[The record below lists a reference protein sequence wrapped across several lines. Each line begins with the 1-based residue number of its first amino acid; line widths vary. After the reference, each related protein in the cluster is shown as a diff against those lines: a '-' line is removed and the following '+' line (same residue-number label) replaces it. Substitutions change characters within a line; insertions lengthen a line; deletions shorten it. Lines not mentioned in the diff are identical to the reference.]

1 MSYHQIDMLLALGM
15 AVVILTT
22 FWYVFLRPLDTV
34 SLDGVPEAGND
45 EPSLPLAKPVAAT
58 LVEKQSDPQEPAP
71 LIARYLS
78 DKCTLLVRHRPDRK
92 CCTAHMIIWAGSKKK
107 LRDSYYDLAV
117 LEDVEPTDAVLDQCM
132 ALAKAKV
139 KELAEAGKQKREA
152 AKLARLHAQAAVS
165 VVEPQPTETVTES
178 SSVTVEDTPP
188 ETVKLRTFPS
198 VSRGIITEI
207 GMMMQS
213 KDGKEFETYGVRFRT
228 PNGIEDAVY
237 GANLRLALQAAH
249 AEVGDS
255 VEILKIGRKTID
267 PNKAPMNLFQVKKLQ
282 ELH

>member
-1 MSYHQIDMLLALGM
+1 MSYHQIDTLLAVGM
-15 AVVILTT
+15 AVAILTG
-22 FWYVFLRPLDTV
+22 FWYVFLRPLDTRFME
-34 SLDGVPEAGND
+34 GVPEAGND
-45 EPSLPLAKPVAAT
+45 EPVAKPEAVPV
-58 LVEKQSDPQEPAP
+58 VEEQPDPQDPVP
-71 LIARYLS
+71 LIARHLS

-92 CCTAHMIIWAGSKKK
+92 CCTAHMIIWAGTKKK

-132 ALAKAKV
+132 DLAKAKV

-152 AKLARLHAQAAVS
+152 AKLARLQAKAAVA
-165 VVEPQPTETVTES
+165 VIEPQSAETVTES
-178 SSVTVEDTPP
+178 SSVTVEDAPP
-188 ETVKLRTFPS
+188 EAVKLRKFPS

-207 GMMMQS
+207 GMMPQS

-228 PNGIEDAVY
+228 PDGVSDAVY
-237 GANLRLALQAAH
+237 GANLRNALQEAKAG
-249 AEVGDS
+249 VGDS

-282 ELH
+282 NLH